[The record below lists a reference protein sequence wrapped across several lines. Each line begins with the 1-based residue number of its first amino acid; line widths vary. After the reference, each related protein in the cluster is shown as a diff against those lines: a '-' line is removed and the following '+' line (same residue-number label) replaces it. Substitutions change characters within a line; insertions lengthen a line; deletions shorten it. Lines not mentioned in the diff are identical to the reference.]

1 MSMVDNLSSLY
12 NAATVI
18 LVGAV
23 VMTSNPAH
31 ALTGM
36 GKVSVNNRTLE
47 KLYWTGEVTVDHS
60 SISDVYVFGKL
71 HVAYS
76 TIGALTHTGQMTAY
90 NVQFSSDVDLT
101 TGTTTFTDSSIAGN
115 LTIHNQG
122 DGKPQIY
129 LNNTAVAGNVVCDVN
144 PCPIIINNY

>member
-1 MSMVDNLSSLY
+1 MSMVDKLSSLY
-12 NAATVI
+12 NAATVVM
-18 LVGAV
+18 VGAV

-36 GKVSVNNRTLE
+36 GKISLSNRALSS
-47 KLYWTGEVTVDHS
+47 LNWTGEVTVTHS
-60 SISDVYVFGKL
+60 SIDNANVLGKMYA
-71 HVAYS
+71 AYS
-76 TIGALTHTGQMTAY
+76 TLGETTLTGELEAT
-90 NVQFSSDVDLT
+90 NVEFTSNVDLT
-101 TGTTTFTDSSIAGN
+101 SGLTTFTDSSIAGN

-122 DGKPQIY
+122 DHQPKIY

>member
-31 ALTGM
+31 ALTGI
-36 GKVSVNNRTLE
+36 GEVSISNRTLPA
-47 KLYWTGEVTVDHS
+47 LYWTGQVTIDHS
-60 SISDVYVFGKL
+60 SIDDVYVVGKL

-76 TIGALTHTGQMTAY
+76 TLGATAHTGQMTAY
-90 NVQFSSDVDLT
+90 NVKFTSNVDLT
-101 TGTTTFTDSSIAGN
+101 TGLTTFTDSSIAGN
-115 LTIHNQG
+115 LTIHNRG
-122 DGKPQIY
+122 NGKPKVY
-129 LNNTAVAGNVVCDVN
+129 LNNTAVAGDVVCDVN